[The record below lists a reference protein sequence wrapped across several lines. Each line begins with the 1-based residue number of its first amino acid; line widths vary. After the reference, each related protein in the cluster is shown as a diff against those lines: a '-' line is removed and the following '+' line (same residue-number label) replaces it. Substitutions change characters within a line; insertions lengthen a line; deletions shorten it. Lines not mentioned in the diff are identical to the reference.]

1 MCARPSKHGGKMA
14 DFATAADVEALLQI
28 TLDTVA
34 KATAVERALG
44 AATAAIRNYT
54 KQHLSRVAGDTVTL
68 DSAGGHRLLLPELPV
83 ISVAA
88 VVEDGA
94 ALTAGTDYKLGQHG
108 ILYRLNRPWACGIQI
123 VQVTYTHGYDPLPD
137 DIVDVATR
145 AAARV
150 YQAGLRAAEDD
161 GVPGVSSKSLGD
173 FSVSFASDAGGG
185 VGEGMMGASAAR
197 PLLLSEKDLLNRYR
211 SVVQ

>member
-1 MCARPSKHGGKMA
+1 MSN
-14 DFATAADVEALLQI
+14 FATAADVEAFLQI
-28 TLDTVA
+28 VLDTPE
-34 KATAVERALG
+34 KADAVERALT

-54 KQHLSRVAGDTVTL
+54 KQHLSRVVGETITL
-68 DSAGGHRLLLPELPV
+68 DAGGYRLLLPELPV
-83 ISVAA
+83 IAVSA
-88 VVEDGA
+88 VVEDGTT
-94 ALTAGTDYKLGQHG
+94 LTADTDYKLGQYG
-108 ILYRLNRPWACGIQI
+108 ILYRIGRPWACGIQI

-150 YQAGLRAAEDD
+150 YQAGLRAAEHD
-161 GVPGVSSKSLGD
+161 GLPGISSKSLGD

-197 PLLLSEKDLLNRYR
+197 ALLLSEKDLLNRYR
-211 SVVQ
+211 SATQ